1 MKVAEPK
8 LALNNVAEV
17 FKELLAA
24 LLCTAGTKEGW
35 RLTAIHR
42 PCTEGDKDHMSQLK
56 TKNQKHKTAPHSP
69 TPHQFL

>member
-42 PCTEGDKDHMSQLK
+42 P
-56 TKNQKHKTAPHSP
+56 
-69 TPHQFL
+69 